1 MYLQHRAG
9 MDVKITPSSRADV
22 DLLAVAEELMRE
34 DFYADDYAVSTM
46 KLISDN
52 TLYEIVK
59 QNYIDLVRSILR

>member
-1 MYLQHRAG
+1 M
-9 MDVKITPSSRADV
+9 TTSRADV